1 MKFSTFLIAA
11 SAAVVSAR
19 PSLVSTF
26 GAERAALAN
35 ETAPIATPGLE
46 DGREEENREELD
58 QEKEKERQEQE
69 RADRERE
76 ERERQQREQED
87 REREQE
93 DKDREDRD
101 REEDRKD
108 DRKDGELAFGQVDL
122 NYLLKVNEL
131 NLVKLQTLSIK
142 NNFDVNVFSDL
153 FAADEFSIKSLLELQ
168 QLSTMLAIAET
179 GIFDQFELSGLQL
192 GGLNLGLIDGI
203 GGLDLTQFI
212 DAAARPKITVIA
224 KQGKLT
230 NHNHLSQPLLTLS
243 QSSRSRTLLSST
255 TRTRASG
262 KPLNE
267 GAGIPAAELDF
278 WSSHS
283 LRGMML

>member
-19 PSLVSTF
+19 PSFVSTF
-26 GAERAALAN
+26 GGERAALAN
-35 ETAPIATPGLE
+35 ETAPVATPGLE
-46 DGREEENREELD
+46 EGREEEDREDLE

-87 REREQE
+87 RDREQE
-93 DKDREDRD
+93 EKDREDRD

-179 GIFDQFELSGLQL
+179 GILDKFELSGLQL

-203 GGLDLTQFI
+203 GGLDLTRFI

-230 NHNHLSQPLLTLS
+230 TRHHLSQLFLTLS
-243 QSSRSRTLLSST
+243 
-255 TRTRASG
+255 
-262 KPLNE
+262 
-267 GAGIPAAELDF
+267 
-278 WSSHS
+278 
-283 LRGMML
+283 

>member
-1 MKFSTFLIAA
+1 
-11 SAAVVSAR
+11 
-19 PSLVSTF
+19 
-26 GAERAALAN
+26 
-35 ETAPIATPGLE
+35 
-46 DGREEENREELD
+46 
-58 QEKEKERQEQE
+58 
-69 RADRERE
+69 
-76 ERERQQREQED
+76 
-87 REREQE
+87 
-93 DKDREDRD
+93 
-101 REEDRKD
+101 
-108 DRKDGELAFGQVDL
+108 
-122 NYLLKVNEL
+122 
-131 NLVKLQTLSIK
+131 
-142 NNFDVNVFSDL
+142 
-153 FAADEFSIKSLLELQ
+153 
-168 QLSTMLAIAET
+168 MLAIAET

-224 KQGKLT
+224 KQGKLIS
-230 NHNHLSQPLLTLS
+230 HDHLSRLLLTHS

-255 TRTRASG
+255 TRTKASG

>member
-46 DGREEENREELD
+46 DGREEEDREELD
-58 QEKEKERQEQE
+58 QEKEKEKERQEQE

-87 REREQE
+87 RDREQE
-93 DKDREDRD
+93 EKDREDRD

-108 DRKDGELAFGQVDL
+108 DRKEDRKDGELAFGQVDL

-131 NLVKLQTLSIK
+131 DLVKLQTLSIK

-224 KQGKLT
+224 KQVVKVKNTVVL
-230 NHNHLSQPLLTLS
+230 NHKN
-243 QSSRSRTLLSST
+243 
-255 TRTRASG
+255 
-262 KPLNE
+262 
-267 GAGIPAAELDF
+267 
-278 WSSHS
+278 
-283 LRGMML
+283 

>member
-26 GAERAALAN
+26 GGERAALAN

-46 DGREEENREELD
+46 DGRGEEDREDRD
-58 QEKEKERQEQE
+58 QEKEREGQE

-76 ERERQQREQED
+76 ERERQERERED
-87 REREQE
+87 RERERE

-101 REEDRKD
+101 REEG
-108 DRKDGELAFGQVDL
+108 RKDGELAFGQVDL

-153 FAADEFSIKSLLELQ
+153 FAADQFSIKSLLELQ

-224 KQGKLT
+224 KQVVKVKNTVVL
-230 NHNHLSQPLLTLS
+230 NHKN
-243 QSSRSRTLLSST
+243 
-255 TRTRASG
+255 
-262 KPLNE
+262 
-267 GAGIPAAELDF
+267 
-278 WSSHS
+278 
-283 LRGMML
+283 